1 MGSQLRYLGRGRF
14 TLRNPESGMYE
25 TRTFRHVGLIA
36 GGTGL
41 TPFYQIMSA
50 VAGYAD
56 DTTGLSLIY
65 LNQSPFDVLLD

>member
-1 MGSQLRYLGRGRF
+1 
-14 TLRNPESGMYE
+14 MYE